1 VLDHRGIIGEAARVR
16 HSWYQLDGAARLSAT
31 LTMQVLDAPPLW
43 LRAERIGEL
52 MALSI
57 DGSNMSRTCRSA
69 AGTMP

>member
-1 VLDHRGIIGEAARVR
+1 
-16 HSWYQLDGAARLSAT
+16 
-31 LTMQVLDAPPLW
+31 MQVLDALPLW

-57 DGSNMSRTCRSA
+57 DGSIMSLTCRSA